1 MERVQ
6 SQLEQGQTPLEQL
19 KIQMKQ
25 AERTELRAE
34 QLWLIQQG
42 CGMCAE
48 MEGLLAGYQ
57 GIVDE
62 GKSPARKCALLIL
75 RTRLG
80 SRSERSDGRIKR
92 CADGGKRKDSGGNRA
107 PEADRRRQNGAFADA
122 ENAIAQSSREMFE
135 RSVSE
140 NRNESA
146 CRL

>member
-6 SQLEQGQTPLEQL
+6 SQLGQDQARLERL

-42 CGMCAE
+42 YGMCAE
-48 MEGLLAGYQ
+48 LEGLLAGYQ

-75 RTRLG
+75 RKIQ
-80 SRSERSDGRIKR
+80 DGMR
-92 CADGGKRKDSGGNRA
+92 GW
-107 PEADRRRQNGAFADA
+107 EAAVNGLAGESNDVLTA
-122 ENAIAQSSREMFE
+122 ENARLREGSRACS
-135 RSVSE
+135 RSLMAK
-140 NRNESA
+140 RRF
-146 CRL
+146 CRR